1 MNAQDAPLPEASAQ
15 MMQMITGYWIT
26 QLTHGMARYS
36 IADHLAEGPKGAQE
50 IAAAEGLN
58 PDACFRFLR
67 ACAGLGLVSH
77 DGARFG
83 RTPLSDTLRRGV
95 PGSLRGFAL
104 SQPAPG
110 HWLPWGRFP
119 EALKTGEMQTVPALG
134 DPLFDYYGR
143 APDEAQSFTDAMTG
157 LTMMVAAEA
166 ARLIDTSGTALAV
179 DIGGAGGALIMALLD
194 ANPRLHGIVFDR
206 PNIVPSVAA
215 MAERA
220 GLQDRVTAVGGD
232 FFEAVP
238 AADLYLLKFI
248 LHDWDD
254 ALCVKISEELPAG
267 GAAGRA
273 PGRDRAGGGRDR
285 HAEPGAADGSQH
297 DGDVGRARAQRGGIR
312 RPLRGCGLV
321 ETDAHADQLPDGDPR
336 GTVTLSRGSARLI
349 G

>member
-254 ALCVKISEELPAG
+254 ALCVKILKSCRQAARPGARLAVIELAVGEIGTPSLAPLMDLNMMVMSGGRERSEAEYAALFA
-267 GAAGRA
+267 AAGWSK
-273 PGRDRAGGGRDR
+273 PTLTPTNSPMVIL
-285 HAEPGAADGSQH
+285 E
-297 DGDVGRARAQRGGIR
+297 AR
-312 RPLRGCGLV
+312 
-321 ETDAHADQLPDGDPR
+321 
-336 GTVTLSRGSARLI
+336 
-349 G
+349 